1 MCGQVLIQGL
11 VNYKIVVGG
20 TNESDVGV
28 VVTLY
33 DSNNK
38 IITEHNDKNGQ
49 LSVANA
55 NLWWPVGMNETSVGY
70 LYTLKVITVY
80 VCLLIFWTSELQYEW
95 KLFKVTLVSLN
106 DSNADV
112 YRLPVG
118 IRTVKTT
125 KYGIFINDVSFYFK
139 GCGMHEDAD
148 VHNFHSC
155 FKVC

>member
-80 VCLLIFWTSELQYEW
+80 VCLLIF
-95 KLFKVTLVSLN
+95 
-106 DSNADV
+106 
-112 YRLPVG
+112 
-118 IRTVKTT
+118 
-125 KYGIFINDVSFYFK
+125 
-139 GCGMHEDAD
+139 
-148 VHNFHSC
+148 
-155 FKVC
+155 